1 MVKIL
6 NHISSRCLKPPRL
19 NLQHSLRPLK
29 RLLLKL
35 NLKQLL
41 LLLRL
46 KSLPL
51 PLRLYLLKNP
61 SLLHSLLL

>member
-6 NHISSRCLKPPRL
+6 NHISSRCLKLPRL
-19 NLQHSLRPLK
+19 NLQHSLKPLK

-35 NLKQLL
+35 NLKLL
-41 LLLRL
+41 LPLLRL
-46 KSLPL
+46 IPLPL